1 MSTTAPLTVPT
12 GSWTH
17 DPVHS
22 TIAFS
27 VKHMVVATYRSSFE
41 DFEAR
46 LTAREGEEPRLEGVV
61 RADSIVAKDPNLAG
75 HLRGAEF
82 FDSERFPEIRFVS
95 TSLRRDGDSVEVEG
109 DLTIKDHTAR
119 VTGRGTI
126 TDPHADIAGH
136 EKVGLRLDTTVD
148 RREFGLTWNAQ
159 LPKGGWALANDVTLE
174 IELELAREA

>member
-1 MSTTAPLTVPT
+1 MSATASLPVPT
-12 GSWTH
+12 GTWTH
-17 DPVHS
+17 DPIHS

-46 LTAREGEEPRLEGVV
+46 VTASDGEEPRLEGVV
-61 RADSIVAKDPNLAG
+61 RAESIVAKDANLAG
-75 HLRGAEF
+75 HLRSPEF
-82 FDSERFPEIRFVS
+82 FDTESFPEIRFVS
-95 TSLRRDGDSVEVEG
+95 SSFRRDGDAVNVEG
-109 DLTIKDHTAR
+109 ELTIKDHTAR
-119 VTGRGTI
+119 VTGHGTI
-126 TDPHADIAGH
+126 TDPHTDIAGN

>member
-1 MSTTAPLTVPT
+1 MSTTTPDVVAPGT
-12 GSWTH
+12 WAH

-22 TIAFS
+22 SIGFS
-27 VKHMVVATYRSSFE
+27 VKHMVVATYRSTFE

-46 LTAREGEEPRLEGVV
+46 LTAVDGEEPRLEGVV
-61 RADSIVAKDPNLAG
+61 RAESIVAKDPNLAG
-75 HLRGAEF
+75 HLRSPEF
-82 FDSERFPEIRFVS
+82 FDAERFPEIRFLS
-95 TSLRRDGDSVEVEG
+95 TALRRHGDAITVEG
-109 DLTIKDHTAR
+109 ELTIKDHTAS
-119 VTGRGTI
+119 VTGHGTI
-126 TDPHADIAGH
+126 TDPHTDIAGN

>member
-1 MSTTAPLTVPT
+1 MSATASLTVPT
-12 GSWTH
+12 GNWTH

-46 LTAREGEEPRLEGVV
+46 LIAPEGEEPRLEGVV
-61 RADSIVAKDPNLAG
+61 RAASIVAKDPNLAG
-75 HLRGAEF
+75 HLQAEDF
-82 FDSERFPEIRFVS
+82 FDSARFPEIRFVS
-95 TSLRRDGDSVEVEG
+95 TSFRRDGDAVNAEG
-109 DLTIKDHTAR
+109 ELTIKDHTAR
-119 VTGRGTI
+119 VTGHGTI
-126 TDPHADIAGH
+126 TDPHTDIAGN

-148 RREFGLTWNAQ
+148 RREFGLTWNAE

-174 IELELAREA
+174 IELELARAA